1 LEGSVIERIDVS
13 YIYTHLMW
21 GFVMTIY
28 LNTVLF
34 GLYSIWTDLKGYRG
48 AKEDFIMA
56 LLVSLWV
63 ALAYGLWEVTENL

>member
-1 LEGSVIERIDVS
+1 MRVDVS

-34 GLYSIWTDLKGYRG
+34 AFYSIWADLKGFKG

-63 ALAYGLWEVTENL
+63 ALAYGLWTATERFV

>member
-1 LEGSVIERIDVS
+1 LEGSVRVDVS
-13 YIYTHLMW
+13 MVYTHLIW

-34 GLYSIWTDLKGYRG
+34 GLYSIWTDLKGFKG

-63 ALAYGLWEVTENL
+63 GLAYGLWEVTENL